1 MRLFSLV
8 RRPVSQ
14 VVALLPVGLAVA
26 LAASPNAGALEA
38 NPPQTASSTAQ
49 APSNPTGSLSLRDAV
64 SVALLQNPDL
74 SSFAW
79 EVRAREARA
88 LQAGRFSNPVLGVL
102 AEDLGARPRIGDTLG
117 RIQPQT
123 TIELSQLIELGGKRS
138 ARQRLAA
145 TQRDLASRD
154 FEAVRL
160 DVLTRVAQTFVD
172 VLAGQEAMAL
182 AQEARGTA
190 EQVHKAVSL
199 RVEAGVV
206 SPIEETKAGVA
217 LSAARIEADKARRA
231 LDTHR
236 ASLAALW
243 GSSEALFESATGDLG
258 VLPPVPALSDLRAR
272 LSKNPDLAR
281 WATEVAQ
288 REATVSLESSK
299 RWPDL
304 TLTAGYRRFREI
316 DSRAFLIGA
325 SIPLPLFDRNR
336 DGIEEAR
343 SRVSR
348 ALAEKR
354 SAEARLAAAL
364 VTAHSALNSAK
375 EEIAAIEATVLPGA
389 QSAFSAIEEGY
400 RLGKFGILD
409 VLDAQRILAGARS
422 QRLRALSQFHQAAAS
437 VERLVGQPIEETVVS
452 PAPVQ

>member
-8 RRPVSQ
+8 RRPVSR
-14 VVALLPVGLAVA
+14 VVVLLRAG
-26 LAASPNAGALEA
+26 LAASLVASPHASALGAD
-38 NPPQTASSTAQ
+38 PPQSASSPAQ
-49 APSNPTGSLSLRDAV
+49 APSNPTGSISLRDAV

-79 EVRAREARA
+79 EIRAREARA

-154 FEAVRL
+154 FEAVRM

-172 VLAGQEAMAL
+172 VLTGQEAMAL

-190 EQVHKAVSL
+190 EQVHNAVSL

-217 LSAARIEADKARRA
+217 RAAARIEADKARRS

-236 ASLAALW
+236 TNLAALW
-243 GSSEALFESATGDLG
+243 GSNEARFESATGDLG
-258 VLPPVPALSDLRAR
+258 VLPLVPPLSDLRAL
-272 LSKNPDLAR
+272 LSNNPDLAR

-288 REATVSLESSK
+288 REAAVSLESSK

-304 TLTAGYRRFREI
+304 TLTAGYRRFKEI

-325 SIPLPLFDRNR
+325 SLPLLLFDRNR

-343 SRVSR
+343 SRVNR
-348 ALAEKR
+348 AFADQR
-354 SAEARLAAAL
+354 STEARLSTAL
-364 VTAHSALNSAK
+364 VAAHNALNIAK
-375 EEIAAIEATVLPGA
+375 EEITAIEATVLPGA
-389 QSAFSAIEEGY
+389 QSAFSAVEEGY

-409 VLDAQRILAGARS
+409 VLDAQRTLAGARS
-422 QRLRALSQFHQAAAS
+422 QRLRALSEFHQAKAR
-437 VERLVGQPIEETVVS
+437 VERLIGRPLAEIVVS
-452 PAPVQ
+452 QAPLQ